1 MGLTNEQSLLVF
13 AISHQYVL
21 LNTDENIDDDVKR
34 ALCGTFNALKIEY
47 KLPDLAKDI
56 AALEEMRLVE
66 KNRKEKRYDIT
77 LAAKNDPSLI
87 TYDERTAAS
96 SNPARAKYDS
106 FMKTFWVIFC
116 SFLKV
121 PLVELLKEIDDNESK
136 QYADLNVVADIATS
150 VLCDLAIKS
159 GLVEKDAK
167 GIVSLTEKGK
177 NMIEGQ

>member
-1 MGLTNEQSLLVF
+1 MRLTDEQNLLLF

-21 LNTDENIDDDVKR
+21 LNTDENIDDDVRR

-56 AALEEMRLVE
+56 ATLEELRLIE

-77 LAAKNDPSLI
+77 LAAKNDPSLV
-87 TYDERTAAS
+87 TYDERTAVS
-96 SNPARAKYDS
+96 SSPARAKYDS

-116 SFLKV
+116 SFLKA
-121 PLVELLKEIDDNESK
+121 PLVDLLKEIDDDESK
-136 QYADLNVVADIATS
+136 QFAELNVVADIATS

-159 GLVEKDAK
+159 GLVEKD
-167 GIVSLTEKGK
+167 GRGVVSLTEKGK
-177 NMIEGQ
+177 SMIEGQ